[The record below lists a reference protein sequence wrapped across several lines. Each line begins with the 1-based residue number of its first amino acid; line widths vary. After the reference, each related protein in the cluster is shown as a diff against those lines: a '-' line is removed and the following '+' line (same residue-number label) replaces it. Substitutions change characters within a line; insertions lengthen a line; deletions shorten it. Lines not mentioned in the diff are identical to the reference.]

1 LYKYASSQINYDPKR
16 PRKLLLK
23 KKEIVRLVTKKQEAG
38 LTLIPVKIYTKN
50 SFVKLELALAKGKK
64 QFDKRETI
72 KKRETERKLQSVLKR
87 KHL

>member
-1 LYKYASSQINYDPKR
+1 
-16 PRKLLLK
+16 LLK